1 VPLQESN
8 AGLFPLK
15 PTRLFI
21 KSVRAMFTSTLAAIA
36 AFEVILLGEDDVA
49 FFGVVEVFGV

>member
-1 VPLQESN
+1 
-8 AGLFPLK
+8 
-15 PTRLFI
+15 
-21 KSVRAMFTSTLAAIA
+21 MFTSTLAAIA